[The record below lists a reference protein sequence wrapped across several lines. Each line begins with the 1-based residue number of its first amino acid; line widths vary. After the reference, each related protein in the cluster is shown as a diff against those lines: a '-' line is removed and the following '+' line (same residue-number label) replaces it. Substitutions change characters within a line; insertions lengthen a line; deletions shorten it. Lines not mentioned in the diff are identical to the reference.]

1 MLCHYGN
8 NIILGVNSSSSY
20 NDVNSLLLTG
30 NLNMSYSDMK
40 EIICHVFGWNYNDID
55 IEIT

>member
-8 NIILGVNSSSSY
+8 NIILRVNSSSSY

-40 EIICHVFGWNYNDID
+40 ETICHVVGWNYNDID